1 MLLDRPN
8 HKSSHKT
15 RKLSSSGQSQSS
27 IVHGQT
33 SHRHS
38 SDSLT
43 MNPSL
48 SRTASSSS
56 SNKRESPP
64 PFGGK
69 LMSHNSNKDYQQV
82 IFNTWVKTLSFMI
95 S

>member
-8 HKSSHKT
+8 HKSSHET

-27 IVHGQT
+27 IVHGQA
-33 SHRHS
+33 SLGHS
-38 SDSLT
+38 SDSPT

-56 SNKRESPP
+56 SDIRERYPLPSEK
-64 PFGGK
+64 K
-69 LMSHNSNKDYQQV
+69 LMSHNSNKDCQQV
-82 IFNTWVKTLSFMI
+82 ISRMG
-95 S
+95 